1 MYSKVISNCLNPQ
14 RILWKPILSSVYTVP
29 KKLQEEQI
37 RNFVTTTA
45 EVVTIIIFIVIEVT
59 I

>member
-1 MYSKVISNCLNPQ
+1 MNPQ